1 MALEKRQREVDERR
15 KQMDELRKKQKE
27 IFQQGRIQND
37 PEYER
42 RQRFVVRN
50 FQFPYFNCA

>member
-1 MALEKRQREVDERR
+1 MALAKRQKEVDERR
-15 KQMDELRKKQKE
+15 KQMEELRKKQKE

-42 RQRFVVRN
+42 RQR
-50 FQFPYFNCA
+50 